1 MVCNDGLSEVS
12 LTTLF
17 HLMSCHDE
25 TRLAELEAQHEREAS
40 AAWGSKRILHVLVRF
55 VEIAQERLRRKD
67 TLSEHEITSRAIAM
81 ARNALYKRVDRL
93 HRQSALSQQEAD
105 DREDE
110 IWKEFFSAL
119 ETV

>member
-1 MVCNDGLSEVS
+1 
-12 LTTLF
+12 
-17 HLMSCHDE
+17 
-25 TRLAELEAQHEREAS
+25 
-40 AAWGSKRILHVLVRF
+40 
-55 VEIAQERLRRKD
+55 
-67 TLSEHEITSRAIAM
+67 M